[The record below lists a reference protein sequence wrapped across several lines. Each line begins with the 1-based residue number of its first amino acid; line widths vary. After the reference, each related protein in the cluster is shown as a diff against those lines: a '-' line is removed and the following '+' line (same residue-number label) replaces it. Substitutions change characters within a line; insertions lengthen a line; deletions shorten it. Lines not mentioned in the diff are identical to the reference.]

1 MWYWCS
7 IAVAALLADFAVACF
22 IGLCIYRLGGSG
34 EETVNFEPGKATD
47 KSAKP
52 DQWFASRF

>member
-1 MWYWCS
+1 MWYWLG
-7 IAVAALLADFAVACF
+7 IAVAVLIADFAIACF

-34 EETVNFEPGKATD
+34 EETLDFENSKTPE

-52 DQWFASRF
+52 RSWFASRI